1 MPNFYA
7 DGKKKRKKGLKKRV
21 KMIIYFVSQF
31 FYDKNIGKLNKTTL
45 TEYSLY
51 VGSCLKVFKN
61 QTETIN
67 KTLPA
72 SN

>member
-1 MPNFYA
+1 MLKWSFISFHNF
-7 DGKKKRKKGLKKRV
+7 
-21 KMIIYFVSQF
+21 FN
-31 FYDKNIGKLNKTTL
+31 DKNIGKLNKTTL